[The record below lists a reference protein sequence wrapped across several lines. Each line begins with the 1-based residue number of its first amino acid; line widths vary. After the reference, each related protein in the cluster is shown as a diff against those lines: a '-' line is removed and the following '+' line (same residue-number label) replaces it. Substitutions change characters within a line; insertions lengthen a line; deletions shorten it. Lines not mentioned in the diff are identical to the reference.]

1 MFVGH
6 LLLLMKR
13 ILVTTFAAT
22 ALILC
27 TLINA
32 PAQEEARA
40 AWQITKFDIT
50 ANVQQ
55 AERSLDCTAILNA
68 TNVGRGAGVSFTF
81 RIAGKVIIK
90 TVTVAG
96 AAANFRAVQE
106 SYGNLQRITI
116 TVSPAAAPGA
126 ALVINLNYTVPVESN
141 SGLAAISPVG
151 SQFLPLSFWYPMP
164 NTPFTLR
171 GADTAPFRLVVN
183 GANVVSSGVEKSSQ
197 GPTVYEQSLFAQP
210 FFVQGEW
217 DKVEGQGD
225 AKNITAFLPRGATAD
240 EKKQAELLLTLT
252 ANARSYFTGLLG
264 PVADTPI
271 RLVAVR
277 RGSGFS
283 DGGTVLLD
291 YGAFRRSK
299 TDSTTALSISEAIAR
314 LWIGGQTAVR
324 GEGGGLLREALARYL
339 AAQFIEKQFGTEAA
353 KAELLRERLAY
364 STVARKDGPL
374 ARVTPLE
381 STYFSAVPNKGAM
394 VWRLVAN
401 AAGPAALLSTLKE
414 LLQTGKQNTSGLS
427 LAEFRAALVSRSND
441 RLKVLLD
448 QQLDQVTDLDL
459 MVGLPQQRGAEWV
472 AAVRNLGSIDA
483 ATTVR
488 ATAASGEQLTVEV
501 IVPAKNFG
509 EAVFKTPARL
519 VRVEIDP
526 DKLYPQLDYANDTA
540 PRMRDVQDGLAEA
553 ARQFGA
559 QDYVKAE
566 TIAREILTSVPNMQ
580 EARIFVGRA
589 LLAQNRLDDAEKVFR
604 SALDEPLPTP
614 AAIAWA
620 NVGLGEIALKKG
632 QQGPEA
638 LRRFDNAVRADAEY
652 ASSLAARAG
661 RIRAEPAT
669 NSFPVDPTVSSFM
682 SQLDQAILSGKKT
695 ELESRVVSGELV
707 RFIGGLVGTQPEI
720 WQTRVVRTEQLDA
733 NLVAAD
739 VAIVSKQ
746 LGVQHAGTAVFV
758 LARNGGGWKLSAI
771 ELFEVN

>member
-1 MFVGH
+1 
-6 LLLLMKR
+6 MKR
-13 ILVTTFAAT
+13 ILATTLTAT

-27 TLINA
+27 TLVNA
-32 PAQEEARA
+32 LAQEEVRA

-55 AERSLDCTAILNA
+55 AERALDCTAILNA
-68 TNVGRGAGVSFTF
+68 TNVGRGTGVSFTF
-81 RIAGKVIIK
+81 RIASKATIK

-96 AAANFRAVQE
+96 ATANFRAVQE

-116 TVSPAAAPGA
+116 TLSPAAAPGA
-126 ALVINLNYTVPVESN
+126 ALVITVNYSVPVESN

-197 GPTVYEQSLFAQP
+197 GPTIYEQSLFGQP

-217 DKVEGQGD
+217 EKVEGQGD
-225 AKNITAFLPRGATAD
+225 AKNIAVWLPRGATAE

-252 ANARSYFTGLLG
+252 ASALSYFTGLLG
-264 PVADTPI
+264 PLTETPI
-271 RLVAVR
+271 RLVAMR

-299 TDSTTALSISEAIAR
+299 TDSTTAVSISEAIAR
-314 LWIGGQTAVR
+314 LWIGTQTAVR

-339 AAQFIEKQFGTEAA
+339 AAQFIEKLFGREAA
-353 KAELLRERLAY
+353 RAELLRERLAY

-401 AAGPAALLSTLKE
+401 AVGPEAFLSTLKE
-414 LLQTGKQNTSGLS
+414 LLQTGRQNAGGIS
-427 LAEFRAALVSRSND
+427 LVAFRAALVARSGD

-472 AAVRNLGSIDA
+472 AAVRNLGSTDV

-488 ATAASGEQLTVEV
+488 ATAASGEQLTVDV
-501 IVPAKNFG
+501 IVPAKNFS
-509 EAVFKTPARL
+509 EAVFKTPAKL

-540 PRMRDVQDGLAEA
+540 PRARDVQDGLAEA
-553 ARQFGA
+553 TRQFGA

-566 TIAREILTSVPNMQ
+566 AIAREILSSVPNMQ
-580 EARIFVGRA
+580 EARILVGRA
-589 LLAQNRLDDAEKVFR
+589 LLAQNRMDDAEKVFR
-604 SALDEPLPTP
+604 LALDEPLPTP

-620 NVGLGEIALKKG
+620 NVGLGEIALKKA
-632 QQGPEA
+632 QGTDA
-638 LRRFDNAVRADAEY
+638 ARRFDNAVKADAEY
-652 ASSLAARAG
+652 GSSLAARAG
-661 RIRAEPAT
+661 RIRAETAA
-669 NSFPVDPTVSSFM
+669 NSLPVDATVRSFM
-682 SQLDQAILSGKKT
+682 TQLDQAILSGKKT
-695 ELESRVVSGELV
+695 ELESRVISGELV

-720 WQTRVVRTEQLDA
+720 WQTRVLRTEQLDA

-739 VAIVSKQ
+739 VAIESKQ

-758 LARNGGGWKLSAI
+758 LTRSGGGWKLSAI